1 MKLHYRILP
10 AAYQVALRNGWL
22 SEMIWFEEGKR
33 ANGYWNIKENVF
45 EEAKKYQTRTEF
57 CKGCGGAYQIARRNG
72 WLDEMIW
79 FKHRKCTQ
87 ETRKKMSIANINHP
101 NKSKPIFQ
109 INKDTN
115 EIITK
120 FPSASEA
127 QRQLGISFK
136 HISLC
141 CLGKQKTCGGYK
153 WRFAS

>member
-1 MKLHYRILP
+1 MKRP
-10 AAYQVALRNGWL
+10 
-22 SEMIWFEEGKR
+22 
-33 ANGYWNIKENVF
+33 NGYWTKEKVF
-45 EEAKKYQTRTEF
+45 EIAKECKTKSEF
-57 CKGCGGAYQIARRNG
+57 KERCGWGYQIARRNG

-109 INKDTN
+109 INKNTN